1 MGTKGGIFRN
11 RSVGP
16 VQTQV
21 RYRGWGRRR
30 GLRAHNRPETTPPEG
45 KENPNKQ
52 PLLSGR
58 DGNASQSRPAARSG
72 KEGGNIT
79 EW

>member
-1 MGTKGGIFRN
+1 MGTKGGVSGN

-16 VQTQV
+16 VRTQV

-30 GLRAHNRPETTPPEG
+30 GIRAYNKPETTPSGG

-58 DGNASQSRPAARSG
+58 NGNVSQSRPAARSG
-72 KEGGNIT
+72 KEGGNVT
-79 EW
+79 G

>member
-1 MGTKGGIFRN
+1 MGTKGGVSRD

-16 VQTQV
+16 VRTQV

-30 GLRAHNRPETTPPEG
+30 GLRAYNRPETTPPEG
-45 KENPNKQ
+45 KENPNRQ

-58 DGNASQSRPAARSG
+58 NGNAFQSRPAARSG
-72 KEGGNIT
+72 EEEGNVTG
-79 EW
+79 W

>member
-1 MGTKGGIFRN
+1 METKGEISRN

-16 VQTQV
+16 VRTQV

-30 GLRAHNRPETTPPEG
+30 GLRAYNRPEITPPGG

-52 PLLSGR
+52 PLLSER
-58 DGNASQSRPAARSG
+58 DGNAFQSRPAARFG
-72 KEGGNIT
+72 KEKGNIT
-79 EW
+79 G

>member
-1 MGTKGGIFRN
+1 MKTKGGVFKN

-16 VQTQV
+16 VRTQV

-30 GLRAHNRPETTPPEG
+30 GLRAYNRPETTLPGG
-45 KENPNKQ
+45 KENPNRQ

-58 DGNASQSRPAARSG
+58 NGNASQSRPAARSG
-72 KEGGNIT
+72 EEGGNVT
-79 EW
+79 GW